1 MKTIKE
7 LISQATGGNAIVT
20 TKKPVPLSL
29 ALLGAP
35 ELAVISDDDAISE
48 QGELVKMMQKRNGKK
63 WVTNFCNGL
72 TRYFV
77 DAGKQYAKTLQLP
90 NVDCWGDPI
99 SKVDFDNDMLICIML
114 NKHLN
119 DIPLST
125 EVA

>member
-7 LISQATGGNAIVT
+7 RISQVIVT

-35 ELAVISDDDAISE
+35 ELAVITDTNSISE
-48 QGELVKMMQKRNGKK
+48 QGELVKMMEERNGKK
-63 WVTNFCNGL
+63 WVANFCNGL

-77 DAGKQYAKTLQLP
+77 NAGKQYAKTRQLP

-99 SKVDFDNDMLICIML
+99 SKEDFDNDMLICIML

>member
-1 MKTIKE
+1 MKTITITE
-7 LISQATGGNAIVT
+7 
-20 TKKPVPLSL
+20 KPVPLSL

-35 ELAVISDDDAISE
+35 EFAVISNDDAINDAREAMRLMEFS
-48 QGELVKMMQKRNGKK
+48 GKE
-63 WVTNFCNGL
+63 WTVNFCNNL

-77 DAGKQYAKTLQLP
+77 EAGKYYAKTRQLP
-90 NVDCWGDPI
+90 PTDVWNDPM
-99 SKVDFDNDMLICIML
+99 SKEDFDNDMLICIML